1 MCEDVLATPCCIFWY
16 DSCSDGK
23 VLQEAGSLHTVGLTN
38 NSGINETSWNNCT
51 LREEQN
57 HIGRLLGRSV

>member
-23 VLQEAGSLHTVGLTN
+23 VLQEAGSPHTVGLTN
-38 NSGINETSWNNCT
+38 NSGINETS
-51 LREEQN
+51 
-57 HIGRLLGRSV
+57 